1 MENHEIIVTGAS
13 EHNLK
18 NIDVSIP
25 RGKITVV
32 TGVSGSG
39 KSSLAFDTV
48 LAECHRRF
56 FYTLSNYSR
65 QFLDLGTR
73 PRVRNISGL
82 SPAIALEQNETKP
95 SRRASVGTL
104 TDISELLGVIFAN
117 FGDQHCPTHGL
128 KTSSV
133 NLAETVDLL
142 IEKYS
147 GKVLAITAPIAENKK
162 GIFRKEL
169 TNALE
174 QGFVYAYVDGK
185 TIQIESL
192 PKLEREIKHTIKIV
206 VDYVKVSTS
215 KRVQLE
221 QSIRLAQE
229 MTDGYAEYY
238 VAEKPNQIDLT
249 NGGVA
254 STRSGCG
261 KCGYSWPKLDS
272 RYFSANSIGR
282 CPHCFGL
289 GVEPDLYDFEN
300 ESQLA
305 QVVGGEGDQ
314 CNVCG
319 GTGLNPKYDAITL
332 GGITCRS
339 MVTLSVGE
347 LFEIVKSLS
356 STSLALNPAFQRVH
370 EKIIEGLNRMVG
382 VGLGYLALSRR
393 VLTLSGGESQ
403 RLRLAGIL
411 SESLRGVLY
420 VLDEPSQ
427 GLHPTELELLWQNV
441 ERLKEL
447 GNTILIVD
455 HDEFIIRKS
464 DWIIDLG
471 PGGGASGGYIQA
483 QFSPATATKFASQ
496 SVTAKHLGQLDSLKS
511 KAPRQPRD
519 FLTINDVCYNNLN
532 KVSAR
537 FAVGCLNVVSGVS
550 GSGKSSLVFGSLVPN
565 LTQILEAK
573 KAKSRVPDFEHC
585 RNVEGFDFLQ
595 TLRIVDRSP
604 VGKSSVSMPVTY
616 LDLMTY
622 LRGVYAKLPEAQMAG
637 LELKDFGLM
646 SQGGRCEECKGRG
659 EVTLSMRFLA
669 DAREKCPVCLGK
681 RYQEHVLDIK
691 YKGYSLSALLELTLS
706 EVNQVFA
713 HHKAI
718 TRALKPAIELGL
730 GYLKLGQPSSSLS
743 GGEAQRLKI
752 VPILAKEFGQKT
764 LLVLDEPTRGLHFSD
779 VSKLM
784 NCLDKLVELGTT
796 IIMIEHNPE
805 VILRS
810 DWVIEMG
817 PGAAKSGGMLVYAG
831 PVEPLK
837 RVQISRTGGYL
848 RETYG
853 V

>member
-18 NIDVSIP
+18 NIDVNIP

-48 LAECHRRF
+48 LAESHRRF

-104 TDISELLGVIFAN
+104 TDISELLGVVFAN
-117 FGDQHCPTHGL
+117 FGNQHCPTHGL
-128 KTSSV
+128 KTSAM
-133 NLAETVDLL
+133 NLAGIVDL
-142 IEKYS
+142 IVEKYN
-147 GKVLAITAPIAENKK
+147 GKILAITAPIAENKK

-169 TNALE
+169 ASALE

-185 TIQIESL
+185 TLQIDSIA
-192 PKLEREIKHTIKIV
+192 KLEKDVKHTIKV
-206 VDYVKVSTS
+206 VIDYVKVSAS
-215 KRVQLE
+215 KRAQLE
-221 QSIRLAQE
+221 QSIRLAQD

-238 VAEKPNQIDLT
+238 IAEKPHQIDLT

-254 STRSGCG
+254 SARSGCG
-261 KCGYSWPKLDS
+261 KCGFSWPKLDS
-272 RYFSANSIGR
+272 RYFSANSLGR

-305 QVVGGEGDQ
+305 QVVGGEGDR
-314 CNVCG
+314 CGVCA

-332 GGITCRS
+332 SGVTCRS
-339 MVTLSVGE
+339 MVSLSAGE
-347 LFEIVKSLS
+347 LLEVIKSLS
-356 STSLALNPAFQRVH
+356 ATHLNSNLAFLRVH
-370 EKIIEGLNRMVG
+370 EKLVEGLHRIVG

-393 VLTLSGGESQ
+393 VLTLSGGEAQ

-441 ERLKEL
+441 VRLKDL

-471 PGGGASGGYIQA
+471 PGGGASGGFIQA
-483 QFSPATATKFASQ
+483 QFAPSLASKFATQ
-496 SVTAKHLGQLDSLKS
+496 SLTAKHLGELELLKA
-511 KAPRQPRD
+511 KTPRQPRG
-519 FLTINDVCYNNLN
+519 FLSINDVNYNNLRD
-532 KVSAR
+532 VSAK
-537 FAVGCLNVVSGVS
+537 FAIGCLNVVSGVS
-550 GSGKSSLVFGSLVPN
+550 GAGKSSLVFGSLVHN
-565 LTQILEAK
+565 LTLIQDAK
-573 KAKSRVPDFEHC
+573 KAKSQQPSFEYC
-585 RNVEGFDFLQ
+585 KNIEGFEAFQ
-595 TLRIVDRSP
+595 TLRIIDRSP

-622 LRGVYAKLPEAQMAG
+622 LRGVYVKLPESQMAG
-637 LELKDFGLM
+637 LEVRDFGLM
-646 SQGGRCEECKGRG
+646 SAGGRCEECKGRG

-691 YKGYSLSALLELTLS
+691 YNGHSLSSLLELTLT
-706 EVNQVFA
+706 EVNQIFT
-713 HHKAI
+713 HHRAI

-743 GGEAQRLKI
+743 GGEAQRLKL
-752 VPILAKEFGQKT
+752 VPILSKEFGQKT
-764 LLVLDEPTRGLHFSD
+764 LLILDEPTRGLHFSD

-784 NCLDKLVELGTT
+784 DCLDKLVELGTT

-805 VILRS
+805 VLLRS

-837 RVQISRTGGYL
+837 GVQISRTGKYL